1 VAERLTKLFKSFEFT
16 EFFRSHK
23 FGQIPN
29 LTRYNHFIFNQKFE
43 VKCRQNFLTETF
55 EVFNVRPSCMEHIH
69 PGFHEHIALKKPKGL
84 DLKRKQQIFEQLHE
98 HYPSERADSPFCA
111 PNPAQKL
118 TKADKLTPKISTA
131 KEKDEKN
138 DKILTSLTKKIRLRT
153 RPPLDHKKSSK
164 RRRV

>member
-1 VAERLTKLFKSFEFT
+1 MAERLTKLFKCIWLSSSSILKLRLPKRE
-16 EFFRSHK
+16 K
-23 FGQIPN
+23 VP
-29 LTRYNHFIFNQKFE
+29 
-43 VKCRQNFLTETF
+43 
-55 EVFNVRPSCMEHIH
+55 
-69 PGFHEHIALKKPKGL
+69 LKKPKGL

-98 HYPSERADSPFCA
+98 HYSSERADSPFCA

-118 TKADKLTPKISTA
+118 TKADKLTTKISTA

-153 RPPLDHKKSSK
+153 RPPLDQKKSSK